1 MRKYFLPIIGL
12 SLFTSTVFS
21 QDILD
26 KVPADAAVVIKY
38 AGLNLSQKMPPEKF
52 ESYTILK
59 KKLLETFKSN
69 PALKLQ
75 DIGLNFQQDAY
86 QYLTTTDSTT
96 SFVTLLAVNNA
107 EKFNRFVQENNK
119 EQRTIQNKNG
129 FRFYMVSANTY
140 VGWSGSLAAL
150 VVTSYNSRRIYQSSN
165 VDTVLYGSVGEMT
178 PYADS
183 SIALEQVVTAVDT
196 AVVLSMPDSVAIA
209 STDTTTEESAAS
221 IANRKEMEA
230 FYQREALLKDSINMV
245 NAAAILQNI
254 YTAAVPSIKSNSLFL
269 QLVNKNADIS
279 LWIDST
285 GLFNRLPSIYGISKF
300 DFNALPGYAQ
310 AVNLF
315 FEKDKVKV
323 EHQVMYG
330 NEATA
335 RSFKS
340 VYNSKQNPSFVNYL
354 RAGDLAHVSIS
365 VNTEAL
371 MNFYYGFM
379 RKALTGMPYIGKETD
394 LIDAYVDIMEI
405 IIDEKAIANMLPGNG
420 LFVLHALKPKQVEY
434 IAYDYDANFS
444 PKQTVKT
451 KTEMSPDFSVIFE
464 TKNENI
470 FNKLVNLPIKLNKD
484 QHYNYTKTGDFYTLV
499 LGEKNVIDKLYFV
512 VKNGHCIIS
521 TSLPDIKGVL
531 PPGVNGPDA
540 ATRQSFL
547 NSNYSGSINFKSLV
561 AGFASEV
568 TDKKNKKMMNYLQA
582 NVNNLTFES
591 SAENNGLKTTMLL
604 NIAGKHNNSLEYFF
618 NLVEGLLKI
627 EAGEKK

>member
-59 KKLLETFKSN
+59 KKLLEAFKSN

-129 FRFYMVSANTY
+129 FRFYMISANTY

-150 VVTSYNSRRIYQSSN
+150 VVTSYNSHRIYQSSN
-165 VDTVLYGSVGEMT
+165 VDTALYGSVGEMT
-178 PYADS
+178 PYVDS
-183 SIALEQVVTAVDT
+183 SVALEQVVATVDT

-209 STDTTTEESAAS
+209 STDTTIEESAAS

-230 FYQREALLKDSINMV
+230 FYQQEALLKDSINMV

-254 YTAAVPSIKSNSLFL
+254 YTATVPSIKSNSLFL

-285 GLFNRLPSIYGISKF
+285 GLFNHLPSIYGISKF

-310 AVNLF
+310 AINLF

-354 RAGDLAHVSIS
+354 RTGDLAHVSIS

-379 RKALTGMPYIGKETD
+379 RKALTGIPYIGKETD
-394 LIDAYVDIMEI
+394 LIDAYVDIMDI

-420 LFVLHALKPKQVEY
+420 LFVLHGLKPKQVEY
-434 IAYDYDANFS
+434 IAYDYDDNFS

-470 FNKLVNLPIKLNKD
+470 FNKLVNLPIKLNKH
-484 QHYNYTKTGDFYTLV
+484 QQYNYTKTGDFYTLV
-499 LGEKNVIDKLYFV
+499 LGEKNVVDKLYFM

-531 PPGVNGPDA
+531 PSGVNGPDA

-547 NSNYSGSINFKSLV
+547 NSNYSGSINFKNLV
-561 AGFASEV
+561 TGFASEV